1 MRARSVLLGSL
12 LVLASVAACADGR
25 DAELPAEEANA
36 QGPRITIRN
45 DHHDELLR
53 RSPDDQRLTM
63 MRAIRR
69 TGNRCQRVS
78 NAGYQQ
84 EYRNLRMWV
93 GQCDVENKLF
103 AIFIAPNG
111 DVQVRD
117 CAQAGQLALPRCEGL
132 PPAPPPTENLFRE
145 GASDK
150 AYRNE
155 F

>member
-1 MRARSVLLGSL
+1 MRARTILLGSL
-12 LVLASVAACADGR
+12 LTLSACADGR
-25 DAELPAEEANA
+25 DAELPSEETNA
-36 QGPRITIRN
+36 QEERRISMRN
-45 DHHDELLR
+45 EHHEELLQLP
-53 RSPDDQRLTM
+53 PDAQRLAM

-69 TGNRCQRVS
+69 TGNRCQRVD

-84 EYRNLRMWV
+84 EHLNMRMWV
-93 GQCDVENKLF
+93 AECGVEEKRF
-103 AIFIAPNG
+103 AVYIAPNG

-117 CAQAGQLALPRCEGL
+117 CAQAGQLSLPRCEGL
-132 PPAPPPTENLFRE
+132 PPAAPTENMFQE